1 MASPTRSG
9 KAPPSGKERSP
20 LKLQVIKPR
29 NFKDYR
35 PGFDGP
41 LRWSTPKNLNFK
53 GSQSSFSFFFWLI
66 LLSEIKDIA
75 AVSNKLLS
83 HWDERIRAPNPWPDK
98 PLINGFKVKAEA
110 RNTKQDVFSL
120 SVSSQITV
128 PIRQINHS
136 SLTNKSASF
145 GTAPS

>member
-9 KAPPSGKERSP
+9 KAPAKERSP

-41 LRWSTPKNLNFK
+41 LRWTTPKNVNFK
-53 GSQSSFSFFFWLI
+53 
-66 LLSEIKDIA
+66 EIKEIA

-83 HWDERIRAPNPWPDK
+83 HWDE
-98 PLINGFKVKAEA
+98 
-110 RNTKQDVFSL
+110 
-120 SVSSQITV
+120 
-128 PIRQINHS
+128 
-136 SLTNKSASF
+136 
-145 GTAPS
+145 

>member
-9 KAPPSGKERSP
+9 KAPSKERSP

-41 LRWSTPKNLNFK
+41 LKWTTPKNVNFK
-53 GSQSSFSFFFWLI
+53 GKRSSCTDVKRS
-66 LLSEIKDIA
+66 SEIKEIA
-75 AVSNKLLS
+75 AVSSTLLS

-120 SVSSQITV
+120 SVCLITTYAL
-128 PIRQINHS
+128 IMSNYR
-136 SLTNKSASF
+136 SLTSKSVSF